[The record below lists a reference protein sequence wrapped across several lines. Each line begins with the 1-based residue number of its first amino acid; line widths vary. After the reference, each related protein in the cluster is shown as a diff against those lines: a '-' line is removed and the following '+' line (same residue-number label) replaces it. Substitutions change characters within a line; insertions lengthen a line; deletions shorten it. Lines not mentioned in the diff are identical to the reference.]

1 MVKLL
6 QYSLQCPKYRNLPNT
21 SCALN
26 IIRYSDSPPR
36 MDQLSLYNH
45 GNPFSTSPAIACS
58 LILPR
63 VPTLEIYSFKMSL
76 LMKSAIIESC
86 QIAGKLLSSNEG
98 VCWSATDHS
107 CSKQA
112 SSRTESTK

>member
-26 IIRYSDSPPR
+26 IIRYSDSPLK
-36 MDQLSLYNH
+36 MDQLSLHNH

-63 VPTLEIYSFKMSL
+63 VPTLEIYYFKMSL
-76 LMKSAIIESC
+76 LMKSAITC
-86 QIAGKLLSSNEG
+86 TLARKLLQLKKHFMVPQNKPFQG
-98 VCWSATDHS
+98 G
-107 CSKQA
+107 
-112 SSRTESTK
+112 